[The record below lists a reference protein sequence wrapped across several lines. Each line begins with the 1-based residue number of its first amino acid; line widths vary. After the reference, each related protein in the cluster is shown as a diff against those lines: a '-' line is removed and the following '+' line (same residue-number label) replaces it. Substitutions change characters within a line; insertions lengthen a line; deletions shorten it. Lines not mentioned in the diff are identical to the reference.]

1 MPAKFV
7 RGWLLCCSDGRWSA
21 PCDLI
26 LSSQSIPRCIGW
38 QNSNEM
44 ENKDCDFVHNSV
56 RLMKIFTY
64 FTFYIIF
71 SSAFGNLTI
80 LGSSDS
86 SGNCW
91 EIDNLANAKYF
102 NLKTHLTCRKK
113 ERKLKDACGRAE
125 TFLKR
130 GGKSVLSKVVKC
142 HLICQQHKIKVNKIQ
157 CWKSCQHSQNKS
169 MANKMKIKHAF
180 DCLSY
185 QKIM

>member
-1 MPAKFV
+1 MAALLLWWKMERTLWFDSIISKYTPVQWLAKLKWDGKQRLRFCSQ
-7 RGWLLCCSDGRWSA
+7 LCEID
-21 PCDLI
+21 
-26 LSSQSIPRCIGW
+26 
-38 QNSNEM
+38 
-44 ENKDCDFVHNSV
+44 EN
-56 RLMKIFTY
+56 IY
-64 FTFYIIF
+64 IFYIIF

-80 LGSSDS
+80 LESSDS